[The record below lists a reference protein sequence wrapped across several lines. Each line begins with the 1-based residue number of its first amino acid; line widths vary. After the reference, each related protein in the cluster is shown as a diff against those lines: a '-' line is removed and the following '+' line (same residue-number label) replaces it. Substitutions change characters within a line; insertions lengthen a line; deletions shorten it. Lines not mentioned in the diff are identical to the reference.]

1 MCNLSTG
8 VFNKAYNKGYDSGL
22 SAGEMRKA
30 RKMAYKLHDTGMS
43 TEEIADTAEVSID
56 TVNEWLAERE
66 EMLV

>member
-8 VFNKAYNKGYDSGL
+8 VFNKAYNKGL

-43 TEEIADTAEVSID
+43 NEEIADTAEVSID
-56 TVNEWLAERE
+56 TIQEWLAERE